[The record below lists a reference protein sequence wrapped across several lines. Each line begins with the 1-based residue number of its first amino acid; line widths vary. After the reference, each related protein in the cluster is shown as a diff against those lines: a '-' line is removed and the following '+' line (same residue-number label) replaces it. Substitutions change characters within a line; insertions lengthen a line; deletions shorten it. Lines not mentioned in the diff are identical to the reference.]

1 MRWHVA
7 RLPGALVDRLLTSCL
22 HSIIGGI
29 YLDPHG
35 QGKAYDFPLKMKVY
49 LGNSPKHFVVQAKKL
64 LQAPKMPLE
73 MVSLTSNTKACIEE
87 YLPT

>member
-35 QGKAYDFPLKMKVY
+35 QGKAYDFPFLVARLPGALVDRLLSY
-49 LGNSPKHFVVQAKKL
+49 LSEMHCTINYFPDFFPK
-64 LQAPKMPLE
+64 
-73 MVSLTSNTKACIEE
+73 I
-87 YLPT
+87 Y